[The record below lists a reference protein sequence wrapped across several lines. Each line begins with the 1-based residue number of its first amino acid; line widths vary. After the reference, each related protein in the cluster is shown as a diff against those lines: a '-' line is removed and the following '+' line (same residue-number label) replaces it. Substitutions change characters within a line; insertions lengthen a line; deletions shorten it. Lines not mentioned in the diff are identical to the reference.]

1 MSDPPAAVVC
11 VHGAGGGGWE
21 WRVWQRVFAAAGH
34 PVSAPDL
41 RPAAAG
47 LAGTTLADYAA
58 QVRGWVAAA
67 RGAHGRIALVGASLG
82 GLLAAAVAGR
92 DDALVLV
99 NPIPPTGLPG
109 QPEPHDIRPWGGR
122 ASLASTRAALP
133 DADPFTACDVWRRWR
148 DESGRVLAAAYAG
161 WPVPA
166 PAGRCLV
173 IASAEDE
180 DVPAAMSS
188 GLAAAWRTDLLRVP
202 GSHVGPLLGAG
213 AAAVAA
219 AAAAWLNGGR
229 S

>member
-1 MSDPPAAVVC
+1 MSDPPTAVVG

-21 WRVWQRVFAAAGH
+21 WRVWARVFAAAGH
-34 PVSAPDL
+34 PLSAPDL

-47 LAGTTLADYAA
+47 LAATTLADYAD
-58 QVRGWVAAA
+58 QVREWVGAA
-67 RGAHGRIALVGASLG
+67 RRAHGRVAVVGASLG
-82 GLLAAAVAGR
+82 GLLAAAVAER

-99 NPIPPTGLPG
+99 NPIPSTGLPG
-109 QPEPHDIRPWGGR
+109 LSESREIRSWGRR

-133 DADPFTACDVWRRWR
+133 DADPFTALEVWRRWR
-148 DESGRVLAAAYAG
+148 DESGSVLAAAYAG

-166 PAGRCLV
+166 PRGRCLV
-173 IASAEDE
+173 IASSGDE

-213 AAAVAA
+213 AADVAA
-219 AAAAWLNGGR
+219 AALAWLNGGR
-229 S
+229 G